1 MRIEID
7 ERSGFC
13 FGVVNAIQKA
23 EESLAGGRA
32 VHSLGDI
39 VHNRVE
45 VSRLE
50 GKGLSTVSHADFPRL
65 SGETVLIRAH
75 GEPPS
80 TYAGAAKHG
89 IALIDATCPVVA
101 KLQERVKKAYEQ
113 MQAIDGQVVILG
125 KKGHAEVVGLAGQ
138 AEGRAIIVER
148 TEDLEQIDFSRPIYL
163 LSQTTQ
169 SLALFE
175 AVKGDIL
182 RRAADP
188 RAVTVDDTICRQ
200 VSNRDPHLRDFA
212 KKHDV
217 IVFVSGRKSSNGA
230 ALFQACIEANP
241 RSHTVEDEAEI
252 RPEWFS
258 GADST
263 GICGATST
271 PRWLMERVARAIS
284 QKNPNF
290 VDKQPTV

>member
-1 MRIEID
+1 MHIEID
-7 ERSGFC
+7 EKSGFC
-13 FGVVNAIQKA
+13 FGVVNAIRKA

-80 TYAGAAKHG
+80 TYTGAAKHG

-113 MQAIDGQVVILG
+113 MQFVGGQVVILG
-125 KKGHAEVVGLAGQ
+125 KKGHAEVAGLAGQ

-175 AVKGDIL
+175 AVKSDIL

-188 RAVTVDDTICRQ
+188 QAVTVDDTICRQ

-252 RPEWFS
+252 RSEWFS

-263 GICGATST
+263 GVCGATST
-271 PRWLMERVARAIS
+271 PRWLMERVAQAIS
-284 QKNPNF
+284 QKTVNLA
-290 VDKQPTV
+290 DK

>member
-7 ERSGFC
+7 DRSGFC
-13 FGVVNAIQKA
+13 FGVVNAIHKA

-32 VHSLGDI
+32 VFSLGDI

-50 GKGLSTVSHADFPRL
+50 AAGLRTISHAELPHL
-65 SGETVLIRAH
+65 QGKTVLIRAH
-75 GEPPS
+75 GEPPA
-80 TYAGAAKHG
+80 TYAEAAEHG
-89 IALIDATCPVVA
+89 VALIDATCPVVA
-101 KLQERVKKAYEQ
+101 RLQERVKRADEK

-138 AEGRAIIVER
+138 SPGRAIIVEGPR
-148 TEDLEQIDFSRPIYL
+148 DLAPIDFARPVYL

-169 SLALFE
+169 PLALFE
-175 AVKGDIL
+175 VVRDEIL

-188 RAVTVDDTICRQ
+188 QAVTVDDTICRQ
-200 VSNRDPHLRDFA
+200 VSNRDPHLREFA
-212 KKHDV
+212 RRHEV

-230 ALFQACIEANP
+230 ALFGACLAANP
-241 RSHTVEDEAEI
+241 CSHLVEDETEL
-252 RPEWFS
+252 RPEWFA
-258 GADST
+258 GAGSV

-271 PRWLMERVARAIS
+271 PRWLMERVALAIE
-284 QKNPNF
+284 KN
-290 VDKQPTV
+290 D